1 MNNPVVQA
9 KLNIPNCITA
19 ARIAGTIVLL
29 FLTPLTSVF
38 FILYTLCGFSDIL
51 DGWIARKTNT
61 ISEFGAKLDSIADL
75 LFYTV
80 MLLKI
85 APLLFEKLPGGIWI
99 AVAAVLLVRI
109 VSYVLVAIKHHRFA
123 SLHTYLNKLTGIAM
137 FTVPYF
143 IKLPVGTAVCF
154 VVCTIAAVAALEELI
169 IHAKAKNYDEN
180 TKSILKKA

>member
-1 MNNPVVQA
+1 MNNPVAQA

-75 LFYTV
+75 LFYALV
-80 MLLKI
+80 IIRLLPVLWRI
-85 APLLFEKLPGGIWI
+85 LPTWIWYLVGGI
-99 AVAAVLLVRI
+99 VLVR
-109 VSYVLVAIKHHRFA
+109 LVAYLTAALKFHRFA
-123 SLHTYLNKLTGIAM
+123 SLHTRMNKITGAAVFLLPYFLALPCAVVYCFIVVGIACLSS
-137 FTVPYF
+137 V
-143 IKLPVGTAVCF
+143 
-154 VVCTIAAVAALEELI
+154 EELV
-169 IHAKAKNYDEN
+169 IHIVRKEYHSNMKA
-180 TKSILKKA
+180 LF